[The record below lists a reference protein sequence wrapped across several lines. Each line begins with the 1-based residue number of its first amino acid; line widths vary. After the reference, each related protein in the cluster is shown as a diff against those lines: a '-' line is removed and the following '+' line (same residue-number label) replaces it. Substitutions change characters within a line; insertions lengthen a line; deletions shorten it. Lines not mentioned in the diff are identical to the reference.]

1 MKEFE
6 IKSHE
11 AGLKLDKYL
20 SRILSEAPK
29 SFLYK
34 MLRKKNIVLNDKKA
48 DGRETLCK
56 GDNIKIYFSD
66 ETFEKFSGGKLLSGS
81 THPVSENIG
90 FSKDPS
96 ENSFQN
102 VSGKD
107 NNRKMN
113 ASSRIEETVQGLNKN
128 RSQIAKN
135 ISKEKSRNQ
144 DSEKNAVFP
153 EIIYEDSDI
162 LILNKPS
169 GMLSQKAVPSD
180 YSANDFV
187 LDYLLNS
194 GQLTKEDLYTF
205 KPSICNRLDRNT
217 SGILIAGKSMH
228 GLQTMGQLL
237 KSRNLQK
244 YYLCLVQGTVSE
256 KQHIRGY
263 LKKDH
268 ASNKVTVKKQPFAQA
283 DPIETSYE
291 PIQTVG
297 NVTLLKVHLITGR
310 SHQIRAHL
318 ASMGHPILGDYKY
331 GNRKQNDRLKKETGI
346 ADQMLH
352 ASELILPDGRKFEA
366 PVPESFQKVL
376 KLYNPKD
383 SLKKDIERTCNRNG
397 VIDS

>member
-20 SRILSEAPK
+20 SRVLSEAPK

-56 GDNIKIYFSD
+56 GDTIKIYFSD
-66 ETFEKFSGGKLLSGS
+66 ETFEKFSGGKRLAGS
-81 THPVSENIG
+81 AHQVSENIG
-90 FSKDPS
+90 LPKNPS
-96 ENSFQN
+96 EKSSQN
-102 VSGKD
+102 VSDKENNKSRGDSVKD
-107 NNRKMN
+107 
-113 ASSRIEETVQGLNKN
+113 EETFQGLHKN
-128 RSQIAKN
+128 RCSNSAN
-135 ISKEKSRNQ
+135 ISKSKI
-144 DSEKNAVFP
+144 KNKMSGKDMVLP

-256 KQHIRGY
+256 KQHISGY

-331 GNRKQNDRLKKETGI
+331 GNRKLNDRLKKETGI

-376 KLYNPKD
+376 KLAGTDK
-383 SLKKDIERTCNRNG
+383 L
-397 VIDS
+397 